1 MNTTAL
7 SRKILTTIILPL
19 ALGFNAPPLWA
30 REPAPGKK
38 AAPAAQR
45 AVPEKSID
53 ATRSEPKPA
62 EPKAKARPP
71 EEAVRAGL
79 RYLLEQQ
86 TKSGGWNQGGGWRQG
101 QNGGGRVEGV
111 KVEDPADLGNT
122 CVSLMALLRAGETPV
137 AGEHQEAAQRAFE
150 FICAQVEA
158 ADADSLW
165 ATSVR
170 DSQLQV
176 KIGTYVD
183 TFLAGWALSELKGKV
198 AEGEPE
204 KRRAGN
210 LQKVV
215 AKIEKHQKEDGSFG
229 ENRGWAAVLSQG
241 LASKALNN
249 ASRSGATVSP
259 KALARDNSQNAQGL
273 ILSSGGFATA
283 PAASEPSSAGVS
295 LYRESAKLNG
305 LQEKTRS
312 NMQQRAQV
320 EQLAGDAS
328 APVAKRDGAKAEL
341 KQFDADDVAFKA
353 AQQGVAAR
361 SKQSQFVAGFGNN
374 GGEEFLSY
382 LNVGEALKDKGGADW
397 KEWKTKMEGTIC
409 GAQNEDGSWA
419 GQHCITGRTFCT
431 SAALLTLLVEQ
442 APSPSVTKASPAK
455 P

>member
-1 MNTTAL
+1 MKSTAL
-7 SRKILTTIILPL
+7 SRTILSTLILPL
-19 ALGFNAPPLWA
+19 ALGLSAPPLWA
-30 REPAPGKK
+30 KEPAPGKK
-38 AAPAAQR
+38 AAPAAQQR
-45 AVPEKSID
+45 AVPAARETA
-53 ATRSEPKPA
+53 ATEQ
-62 EPKAKARPP
+62 PKAPDAKKARPP

-79 RYLLEQQ
+79 HYLLEQQ

-101 QNGGGRVEGV
+101 QNGAGRVEGA

-137 AGEHQEAAQRAFE
+137 AGEHREAAQRAFE

-158 ADADSLW
+158 ADVDSLW

-183 TFLAGWALSELKGKV
+183 TFLTGWALSELKGKV

-204 KRRAGN
+204 KRRAAN
-210 LQKVV
+210 LEKVV

-241 LASKALNN
+241 LASKALNT
-249 ASRSGATVSP
+249 ASRSGAKVSP
-259 KALARDNSQNAQGL
+259 QALARDNNQNVTGL
-273 ILSSGGFATA
+273 ISGTGGFAA
-283 PAASEPSSAGVS
+283 AVPATEPSSAGVS
-295 LYRESAKLNG
+295 LYRESAKLSG
-305 LQEKTRS
+305 LQEKSRS
-312 NMQQRAQV
+312 NLQVRAQV
-320 EQLAGDAS
+320 EKLADDPA
-328 APVAKRDGAKAEL
+328 APVAKRNEAKSQL
-341 KQFDADDVAFKA
+341 QQFDADEKAFKDVQA
-353 AQQGVAAR
+353 GVATR
-361 SKQSQFVAGFGNN
+361 SKQSQFVSGFGNN

-382 LNVGEALKDKGGADW
+382 LNVGEALKEKGGADW
-397 KEWKTKMEGTIC
+397 KEWKAKMEKTIC

-442 APSPSVTKASPAK
+442 APSPRLTEAAPAK